1 MSEIQPINTNRQA
14 INESVSISRNAGI
27 GTIILTRPEYINAIN
42 DAIRVGVPKALHMLD
57 ADDTVAVI
65 IIVGEGPRGFCAG
78 ADIKEQRDPETA
90 IEIRYR
96 MEKNRWIEALDKVQK
111 PVIAAIHGYCMGGG
125 MELSLACDIRF
136 AAPNTIMSLPE
147 VSLGLI
153 PGGGGTQR
161 LPRLVGVS
169 RALDMMLTGERI
181 SADNAL
187 TMGLITRL
195 ASSNETHLQEVTAL
209 AEKIAAK
216 PPVALRYVK
225 RSVLN
230 AGDLDLKKGLDIEL
244 DLFAQLKTSDD
255 AKEAAM
261 AFREKRKP
269 EKFWGR

>member
-1 MSEIQPINTNRQA
+1 MGEPITTNRQA
-14 INESVSISRNAGI
+14 INDSVSVASADGV
-27 GTIILTRPEYINAIN
+27 GTIILTRPKQINAIN
-42 DAIRVGVPKALHMLD
+42 DAIREAVPNALKILD
-57 ADDTVAVI
+57 TDDTIAVI
-65 IIVGEGPRGFCAG
+65 MIVGEGERGFCAG
-78 ADIKEQRDPETA
+78 ADIKEQRGPETA

-96 MEKNRWIEALDKVQK
+96 MENNRWIEALDKVQK

-161 LPRLVGVS
+161 LPRLIGVS
-169 RALDMMLTGERI
+169 RAMDMMLTGERI
-181 SADNAL
+181 NAENAL
-187 TMGLITRL
+187 AMGLITRV
-195 ASSNETHLQEVTAL
+195 ATSNETHLQEVTRL

-230 AGDLDLKKGLDIEL
+230 SGDVELKKGLDIEL

-261 AFREKRKP
+261 AFSEKRQP
-269 EKFWGR
+269 AKFVGR